1 MLTFLQKQFFLL
13 RCHFNFKLQLFWP
26 KHGFIFY
33 IFGRFAGLLFLVC
46 CVIVSYIFF
55 QLYFCLLF
63 LGLLHFW
70 SIIFLVCYI
79 FSLLYFLYF
88 WSVVL
93 LSIIFLSVILY
104 FDYFWPDISLGYYI
118 FVCNSFG
125 LLQFCFV
132 IFLPPFDQHDQP
144 MNPPT
149 EGGQVT

>member
-55 QLYFCLLF
+55 SY
-63 LGLLHFW
+63 
-70 SIIFLVCYI
+70 IIVGYFLVCYI
-79 FSLLYFLYF
+79 FGLLYFWFVIFLVCYFLYF
-88 WSVVL
+88 LSVVL
-93 LSIIFLSVILY
+93 LSVICLSVILF
-104 FDYFWPDISLGYYI
+104 FDYVCSDISVGYYI
-118 FVCNSFG
+118 LVCYTFG
-125 LLQFCFV
+125 LLQFCSV
-132 IFLPPFDQHDQP
+132 IFLPPFDQHYQP
-144 MNPPT
+144 MIPPT